1 MRKLTRAIAVLG
13 LVVFGLA
20 QLSAQRPPADLV
32 AGANGD
38 ITVIPLTHGSVE
50 LVEGSHV
57 VMIDP
62 ARSLLDPPYEAGP
75 PPPPPPPAGRAGGA
89 GAPPPPPAAPPPTP
103 VVRPPGAATR
113 KLYAGLK
120 TPTLILVTDIHED
133 HFDPEVIKMVSGPAT
148 VVVGPSV
155 VSSKFPG
162 AGWLANGQSKVVD
175 GITLEAVPMYNLRVE
190 PGMDEPFHTKGRGN
204 GYIVTIGGTRLYF
217 GGDTACTPEINAL
230 KNIDIA
236 FLPMNLPFTMSAA
249 DAVECA
255 KAFRPK
261 IAYPYHY
268 LGPDAGGP
276 AAFEKALQ
284 GSGIEVRLRD
294 WYVGLPS
301 MGK

>member
-1 MRKLTRAIAVLG
+1 MRLRIVALG
-13 LVVFGLA
+13 VGVALVSVSLA
-20 QLSAQRPPADLV
+20 AQRPTPDKIPAA
-32 AGANGD
+32 AGGD
-38 ITVIPLTHGSVE
+38 ITIIPISHGTVE
-50 LVEGSHV
+50 IVQGPRVVLV
-57 VMIDP
+57 DP
-62 ARSLLDPPYEAGP
+62 ARSMTDP
-75 PPPPPPPAGRAGGA
+75 RFD
-89 GAPPPPPAAPPPTP
+89 APPPPGRGAAAQPSPPAP
-103 VVRPPGAATR
+103 VPPPGAATR
-113 KLYAGLK
+113 ALYKGLA